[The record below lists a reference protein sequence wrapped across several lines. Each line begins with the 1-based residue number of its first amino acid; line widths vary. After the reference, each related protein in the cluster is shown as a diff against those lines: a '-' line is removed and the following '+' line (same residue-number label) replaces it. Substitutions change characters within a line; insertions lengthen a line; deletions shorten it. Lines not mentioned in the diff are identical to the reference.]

1 MGLLPIAALA
11 EISLPD
17 IISDNMVLQQQSDAL
32 LWGWATPGSEITVTP
47 EWDNIAYTTKADKDS
62 GRWEV
67 RVHTPAAS
75 YAPTL

>member
-32 LWGWATPGSEITVTP
+32 LWGWPHPGLKSP
-47 EWDNIAYTTKADKDS
+47 
-62 GRWEV
+62 
-67 RVHTPAAS
+67 
-75 YAPTL
+75 